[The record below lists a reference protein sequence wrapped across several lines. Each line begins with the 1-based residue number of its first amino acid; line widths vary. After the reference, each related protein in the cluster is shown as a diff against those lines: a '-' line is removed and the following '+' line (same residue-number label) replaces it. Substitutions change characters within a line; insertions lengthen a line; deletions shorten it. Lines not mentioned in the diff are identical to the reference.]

1 MRKISSTVQRI
12 IAVDVNLLRFSPLKV
27 YETFCDF
34 NFCGFQKPVN
44 SKIQKK
50 QRKRNGSGSDQI
62 LQNYYHYHS
71 EQHYTLSRGAKQMI
85 SDIKISEIS
94 FPFGFESWCGI

>member
-1 MRKISSTVQRI
+1 M
-12 IAVDVNLLRFSPLKV
+12 DVNLLRFSPLKV

-50 QRKRNGSGSDQI
+50 KKKKKTREKEMAQDQI
-62 LQNYYHYHS
+62 RYCKLIIIITLS
-71 EQHYTLSRGAKQMI
+71 SIITLSRGAKQMF

-94 FPFGFESWCGI
+94 FPFGFESGCGI